1 MPENRGRRWIIIAA
15 LLFLLAALLGGNL
28 WHYSRTPLITG
39 VSRAPVIIYIP
50 PGASFK
56 QIQHILSRAGL
67 IEPDRRFLILARLT
81 GAVGRLRA
89 GEYRLPGRISPLDLL
104 RRLRQGKTLRHF
116 LTIPEGANIF
126 QAARLIADS
135 GLADE
140 RQALTLFHDPDF
152 IHSLGLNESSL
163 EGYLFPDTYSFKRGM
178 TARSVIGRMVKRMTV
193 EFSEECRQQSSN
205 DRVIIDCDLLKVSS
219 PADSPA
225 KGYLHLK
232 AREALILASIVEKE
246 TAAPEERPVIAQVF
260 INRLRKGMRLQT
272 DPTVIYGLK
281 KFHSPLTKVDLRTPT
296 PYNTY
301 ILPALP
307 QGPICNPGAAALRA
321 VMRPTPG
328 HYYYFVS
335 RHNGRHSFSTTLKE
349 HNRAVRKYRDYK
361 VSAP

>member
-1 MPENRGRRWIIIAA
+1 MPENRRRGWMLIAA
-15 LLFLLAALLGGNL
+15 LLFLLAALLCGSL
-28 WHYSRTPLITG
+28 WHYAKTPLITG
-39 VSRAPVIIYIP
+39 VSKAPVTIYIP
-50 PGASFK
+50 PGSSFK
-56 QIQHILSRAGL
+56 QIQRILSSAGL
-67 IEPDRRFLILARLT
+67 IEPDIRFLILARLT

-104 RRLRQGKTLRHF
+104 RRLRRGKTLRHF

-126 QAARLIADS
+126 QAAGIIADS
-135 GLADE
+135 GLTTK
-140 RQALTLFHDPDF
+140 RQALALFHNPDF
-152 IHSLGLNESSL
+152 IHSLGLNETSL

-178 TARSVIGRMVKRMTV
+178 TARSVISRMVKRMTIK
-193 EFSEECRQQSSN
+193 FSEECRQQSP
-205 DRVIIDCDLLKVSS
+205 DDGVTIDCNLLEVPGS
-219 PADSPA
+219 ADSPTE
-225 KGYLHLK
+225 GRLHLK
-232 AREALILASIVEKE
+232 AREALTLASIVEKE
-246 TAAPEERPVIAQVF
+246 TAAPKERPIIAQVF

-281 KFHSPLTKVDLRTPT
+281 KFHSPLTKIDLRTPT

-335 RHNGRHSFSTTLKE
+335 RHNGRHAFSTTLKE
-349 HNRAVRKYRDYK
+349 HNRAVRKYRGL
-361 VSAP
+361 